1 MKTMEID
8 KGVFFVMG
16 KQRGKFPFSNS
27 LIVKHKAMMDLG
39 CGIETVKDLADK
51 VEFAALT
58 HTHPDHCSGAWVFNF
73 KSKKVL
79 SPKGY
84 KTELES
90 LANRFVNDNLKER
103 WKNFVTKSMGIRDFN
118 VEYYSSG
125 DIILKEPEI
134 VAIHTPGHTSDMHV
148 FYIDGRIVFGS
159 DIDLT
164 AFGPWYGH
172 KESNIKEFVKSIEK
186 VMDLDASIFVSGHEE
201 PVFGRENIIERLQ
214 MYLDVFERRNE
225 ILIKLLD
232 KPRSLN
238 ELVKLSPFYMKK
250 PYEKELLDY
259 WEGQM
264 IEKHLRLLIEKGR
277 VVKVDGKYMCLK

>member
-1 MKTMEID
+1 MKTMEIG

-16 KQRGKFPFSNS
+16 KHKGKFPFSNS
-27 LIVKHKAMMDLG
+27 LIVKHKVMLDLG

-73 KSKKVL
+73 KNKRVL

-90 LANRFVNDNLKER
+90 LANRFVNEKLKER
-103 WKNFVTKSMGIRDFN
+103 WKNFVTNTMGIRDFN
-118 VEYYSSG
+118 AECYSDG
-125 DIILKEPEI
+125 DLILKEPEI
-134 VAIHTPGHTSDMHV
+134 VAIHTPGHTADMHV
-148 FYIDGRIVFGS
+148 FYIDGRIIFGS

-172 KESNIKEFVKSIEK
+172 EESCIKEFVKSIEK
-186 VMDLDASIFVSGHEE
+186 VMELDASIFVSGHEN
-201 PVFGRENIIERLQ
+201 PVFGRENVRRRLQ

-238 ELVKLSPFYMKK
+238 ELVELSPFYMKK
-250 PYEKELLDY
+250 PYERELLDY
-259 WEGQM
+259 WERQM
-264 IEKHLRLLIEKGR
+264 IEKHLKLLIEKGQ
-277 VVKVDGKYMCLK
+277 VVKVDGEYVSL